1 MELLHE
7 SEMNN
12 IPILIPVKGISR
24 RCPGK
29 NRKLL
34 PYTADY
40 LLRQNLI
47 KNAVVISDDQELGDF
62 ASRLGFKTN
71 VEIRKEGQDE
81 LSSCRNLI
89 RKCCSLYAQV
99 KNEIDFV
106 TSFVE
111 ISDRKRF
118 YLEFTESVPAF
129 RNKDMK
135 RKGALCET
143 IPMIDGA
150 IYLIKSAFICEVAM
164 STDPN
169 KAFWTG
175 RFRCIKNNVP
185 FMDIDTPDDMA
196 KFQFLKEYFAY

>member
-81 LSSCRNLI
+81 LSSCRNFIKNSDYEAFILLPVTQPFREIDLI

-99 KNEIDFV
+99 LSKSLTGNGFIW
-106 TSFVE
+106 SLP
-111 ISDRKRF
+111 K
-118 YLEFTESVPAF
+118 AF
-129 RNKDMK
+129 RHS
-135 RKGALCET
+135 G
-143 IPMIDGA
+143 
-150 IYLIKSAFICEVAM
+150 IK
-164 STDPN
+164 T
-169 KAFWTG
+169 
-175 RFRCIKNNVP
+175 
-185 FMDIDTPDDMA
+185 
-196 KFQFLKEYFAY
+196 